1 LAPLFTV
8 NNAAL
13 DNSYNWI
20 NDMVRESMV
29 IIIATTALLG
39 LGCVQHSSTKLSDS
53 ESPASSGY
61 VLVGG
66 PGLMKIFTSPAT
78 GSSHFAMGTQE
89 LRSGSSIP
97 MHRHEHA
104 DEAFFVHDGHGIG
117 VVGETRKS
125 LSKGDAAYIPRG
137 VWHGFETDTESL
149 NVVWFIAPP
158 GLEEFF
164 RETRVPPGTPLRNL
178 TPEQMEKIGLKHG
191 LEKKPE

>member
-1 LAPLFTV
+1 
-8 NNAAL
+8 
-13 DNSYNWI
+13 
-20 NDMVRESMV
+20 
-29 IIIATTALLG
+29 
-39 LGCVQHSSTKLSDS
+39 
-53 ESPASSGY
+53 
-61 VLVGG
+61 
-66 PGLMKIFTSPAT
+66 
-78 GSSHFAMGTQE
+78 
-89 LRSGSSIP
+89 

-125 LSKGDAAYIPRG
+125 LSKGDAVHIPRG
-137 VWHGFETDTESL
+137 VWHGFETDTDNL

-158 GLEEFF
+158 GLKEFF

>member
-1 LAPLFTV
+1 
-8 NNAAL
+8 
-13 DNSYNWI
+13 
-20 NDMVRESMV
+20 
-29 IIIATTALLG
+29 
-39 LGCVQHSSTKLSDS
+39 
-53 ESPASSGY
+53 
-61 VLVGG
+61 
-66 PGLMKIFTSPAT
+66 
-78 GSSHFAMGTQE
+78 
-89 LRSGSSIP
+89 

-125 LSKGDAAYIPRG
+125 LSKGDAVYIPRG
-137 VWHGFETDTESL
+137 VWHGFETDTDNL